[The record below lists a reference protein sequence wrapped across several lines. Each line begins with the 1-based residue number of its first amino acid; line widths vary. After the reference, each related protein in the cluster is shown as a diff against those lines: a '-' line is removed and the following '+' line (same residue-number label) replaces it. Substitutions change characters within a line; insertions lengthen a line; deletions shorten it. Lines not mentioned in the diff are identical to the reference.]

1 MSTVEPDLDY
11 LAVNRANWDERASIH
26 AASPDY
32 QFDRLAADPTAI
44 SDVATFDLP
53 RLGRLDGLDVVHLQ
67 CHIGTD
73 TVSLARLGA
82 RSVTGLDLSPASI
95 AVARR
100 FAERC
105 GHDIRFVE
113 SEVYAAVEALGATYD
128 LVYTGIGALNWLPSI
143 DRWAAT
149 VAALLRP
156 GGRLFIRDGHPM
168 LYTVPDLEHF
178 DSLSIEMPY
187 FEVPEPYV
195 SDADTTYVETDER
208 LTNTTNV
215 EWNHGI
221 GDMVGAVL
229 RHGMRLTAFDEHRSI
244 PWVALP
250 GLMTHIGGGEYALVD
265 RPERMPLSF
274 TLQAQKN

>member
-1 MSTVEPDLDY
+1 MEPHLDY
-11 LAVNRANWDERASIH
+11 LAVNRANWDERAAIH
-26 AASPDY
+26 AASSDY
-32 QFDRLAADPTAI
+32 GFDRLVADPTAI
-44 SDVATFDLP
+44 SGVVTFDLP

-67 CHIGTD
+67 CHVGTD

-82 RSVTGLDLSPASI
+82 RSVTGLDLSPASL
-95 AVARR
+95 AEARGL
-100 FAERC
+100 AERC

-113 SEVYAAVEALGATYD
+113 SEVYEAEAALGATYD

-143 DRWAAT
+143 DHWAAT

-168 LYTVPDLEHF
+168 LYAVPDLEHYE
-178 DSLSIEMPY
+178 SLSIELPY

-195 SDADTTYVETDER
+195 SDADTTYVETNER

-221 GDMVGAVL
+221 GEMLSAVL
-229 RHGMRLTAFDEHRSI
+229 RHGMRITGFEEHRCI

-250 GLMTHIGGGEYALVD
+250 GLMEHIGGGEYALVD
-265 RPERMPLSF
+265 RPERLPLSF
-274 TLQAQKN
+274 TLQAEKN

>member
-1 MSTVEPDLDY
+1 MEPHLDY
-11 LAVNRANWDERASIH
+11 LAVNRANWDERAAIH
-26 AASPDY
+26 AASSDY
-32 QFDRLAADPTAI
+32 GFDRLVVDPTAI
-44 SDVATFDLP
+44 SGVVTFDLP

-67 CHIGTD
+67 CHVGTD

-82 RSVTGLDLSPASI
+82 RSVTGLDLSPASL
-95 AVARR
+95 AEARGL
-100 FAERC
+100 AERC

-113 SEVYAAVEALGATYD
+113 SEVYEAEAALGDTYD

-168 LYTVPDLEHF
+168 LYAVPDLEHYE
-178 DSLSIEMPY
+178 SLSIELPY

-195 SDADTTYVETDER
+195 SDADTTYVETNER

-221 GDMVGAVL
+221 GEMLSAVL
-229 RHGMRLTAFDEHRSI
+229 RHGMRITGFEEHRCI

-250 GLMTHIGGGEYALVD
+250 GLMEHIGGGEYALVD
-265 RPERMPLSF
+265 RPERLPLSF
-274 TLQAQKN
+274 TLQAEKN